1 MSIAGEHLTGEQM
14 AAGFTDALGEQ
25 VGFNAVTPEAY
36 RGFGFPGA
44 DDLGNMFQFTTEFEA
59 EYCGVR
65 DIDAARRLN
74 PGLKTF
80 TQWLAAN
87 KERIPV
93 A

>member
-1 MSIAGEHLTGEQM
+1 M
-14 AAGFTDALGEQ
+14 AASFSDVLGEQ
-25 VGFNAVTPEAY
+25 VTFNAVTPEAY

-65 DIDAARRLN
+65 DIDASRRLN
-74 PGLKTF
+74 PGLKSF
-80 TQWLAAN
+80 KQWLAAN
-87 KERIPV
+87 KESIPV